1 MTGIPL
7 RFLGRADVLAAGGG
21 DVDAAIGVV
30 RRTLLLLADGRAV
43 MPSETSVPLGPDIGV
58 GTVAKAYALPAR
70 VDGPVPV
77 AGVKW
82 AAHRGPHTDCAPSI
96 LALTIV
102 NDALDGRP
110 LGIVESALLTVMRTA
125 ATTALALETCA
136 PRALRRIAVLGAG
149 PQARGHLAM
158 LAARFSAL
166 AEVTLWNRT
175 HAHAVTLA
183 AGFAD
188 APFPVRVEREL
199 GGAIHGCDAVL
210 ACTAATEPIL
220 PVDVVVP
227 GRLVAQIG
235 HHEAPFD
242 AIERADRVVVDQWG
256 DYAATSGK
264 SLFRM
269 HQAGRFPANRVNT
282 NLADALKG
290 ARTQTPDTAVYFS
303 SFGLNVLDVALAAR
317 VLAQAETLG
326 LGTVL
331 PLSANTTGEW
341 AWH

>member
-1 MTGIPL
+1 MSAIPL
-7 RFLGRADVLAAGGG
+7 RFLGRAEVLAAGGG
-21 DVDAAIGVV
+21 DINAAIDDV

-43 MPSETSVPLGPDIGV
+43 MPPETSVPLGPDLGV
-58 GTVAKAYALPAR
+58 RSAAKAYALPAR

-82 AAHRGPHTDCAPSI
+82 AAHRGPHTDSAPSI

-110 LGIVESALLTVMRTA
+110 LGIVESALLTVMRSA

-149 PQARGHLAM
+149 AQARGHLAM
-158 LAARFSAL
+158 LTARFGAL
-166 AEVTLWNRT
+166 AQVTLWNRT
-175 HAHAVTLA
+175 HAHAVALA
-183 AGFAD
+183 AGFAH
-188 APFPVRVEREL
+188 APFPIRVEREL
-199 GGAIHGCDAVL
+199 GDAIHGCDAVL
-210 ACTAATEPIL
+210 TCTAATEPIL
-220 PVDVVVP
+220 PCDVVAP

-242 AIERADRVVVDQWG
+242 AIDRADRVVIDQWG

-269 HQAGRFPANRVNT
+269 HRAGRFPANRVHT

-290 ARTQTPDTAVYFS
+290 ARTPPPDTAVYFS
-303 SFGLNVLDVALAAR
+303 SFGLNVLDVALDAR
-317 VLAQAETLG
+317 VLAQAGARG

-341 AWH
+341 AWL